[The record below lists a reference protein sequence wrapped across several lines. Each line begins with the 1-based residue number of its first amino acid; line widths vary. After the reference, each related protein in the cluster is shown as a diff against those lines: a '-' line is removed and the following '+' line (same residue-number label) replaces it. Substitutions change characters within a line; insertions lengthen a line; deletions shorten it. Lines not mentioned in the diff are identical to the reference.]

1 MSLSLLLDTST
12 NYLHMGLVVDGQ
24 LVDQIVEKA
33 TRQQSEITMVRIQ
46 QLFEKNHYAPKDL
59 KQLVISEGPGSYTGI
74 RISMTIAKVLGSL
87 AEIQVYTLNTL
98 QIYAGLSSKSCL
110 ALLDAR
116 SQRAYVA
123 IYKEGLAVLPPQIK
137 PLAEIT
143 PLIEQVD
150 QIVGD
155 TQLIG
160 LKPETIPFIQN
171 MVDLQGHWNPVQDI
185 DHLIPLYLKG
195 TQSYGNP
202 SN

>member
-1 MSLSLLLDTST
+1 MSVSLLLDTST
-12 NYLHMGLVVDGQ
+12 NYLHIGLVVDGQ

-33 TRQQSEITMVRIQ
+33 VRQQSEITMVRIQ
-46 QLFEKNHYAPKDL
+46 QLFEKHHLSPRNL
-59 KQLVISEGPGSYTGI
+59 EQLVISEGPGSYTGI

-87 AEIQVYTLNTL
+87 AEVQVYTLNTL

-123 IYKEGLAVLPPQIK
+123 IYKEGLALLPPQIK
-137 PLAEIT
+137 PLEQIT
-143 PLIEQVD
+143 ELIEQVD
-150 QIVGD
+150 YVVGD
-155 TQLIG
+155 TSLLG
-160 LKPETIPFIQN
+160 LTTKTIPFIQN
-171 MVDLQGHWNPVQDI
+171 MLDLKDHWKQVQDI
-185 DHLIPLYLKG
+185 DNLIPLYLKG